1 METGLQ
7 NCKLNK
13 KDSKPLVLDMANEP
27 LEKEAVLAK
36 IKRAWDMPK
45 VFFVH

>member
-1 METGLQ
+1 
-7 NCKLNK
+7 
-13 KDSKPLVLDMANEP
+13 MANEP

-45 VFFVH
+45 VFFCALTCSLRVLELGPCSN